1 MGDLSQGLFVE
12 DVHLNILSF
21 FLQITDNQIST
32 KIQVLKSKK
41 KGSNKG
47 NP

>member
-12 DVHLNILSF
+12 DVHLDILSF

-32 KIQVLKSKK
+32 KIQMLNSKK
-41 KGSNKG
+41 IGLNKG

>member
-1 MGDLSQGLFVE
+1 MGALSHGLFVE
-12 DVHLNILSF
+12 DVHLDILSF

-32 KIQVLKSKK
+32 KIQMLNSKK
-41 KGSNKG
+41 IDLNKG

>member
-12 DVHLNILSF
+12 DVHLDILSF
-21 FLQITDNQIST
+21 FLQITDNQIHT
-32 KIQVLKSKK
+32 KMQVLKSKK
-41 KGSNKG
+41 KGPNKG